1 MQQAC
6 LRNVPGNTI
15 KRDIVTSPDKYGD
28 NFSQMHFIAASPLVT
43 AAPQHDAV
51 RLTFSCFWSD
61 HITSPFYNLEINQQL
76 ASGGQHFIETFLQV
90 RFTQQINPTLLS
102 KQLRCNSINQD
113 ILNKVFWTLDTDNN
127 LECGHMTWQNKNR
140 FYCPISFILIFGRQD
155 LSYVSLLWL

>member
-1 MQQAC
+1 MGSVQQAC

-90 RFTQQINPTLLS
+90 RYTANKS
-102 KQLRCNSINQD
+102 NSPEQTVEMQFHKSGY
-113 ILNKVFWTLDTDNN
+113 LEQSVLDT
-127 LECGHMTWQNKNR
+127 G
-140 FYCPISFILIFGRQD
+140 YRQ
-155 LSYVSLLWL
+155 